1 MAIRALY
8 AIKDAPLALIVD
20 MYKNAMVPSIAE
32 ESQDEYIEMSESLA
46 YDYFATDTV
55 DKCEFVDWMELNNNL
70 KFSERYMK
78 IFRHPLE
85 GIWVAYEA
93 LSFVF
98 EFMKDGKAANVQIFS
113 YNGKSFWIGIVNE
126 TVIFI
131 TPEEN
136 EGKKRSRMDKI
147 RKPILMVIGI
157 MRRNKK

>member
-8 AIKDAPLALIVD
+8 EIKDAPLALIVD

-32 ESQDEYIEMSESLA
+32 ESQGWYIEMSESLA
-46 YDYFATDTV
+46 YDYFATDTA
-55 DKCEFVDWMELNNNL
+55 DKCDFVDWMELNNNL

-85 GIWVAYEA
+85 GMWVAYEA

-98 EFMKDGKAANVQIFS
+98 AFMKDGKAAKVQIFS
-113 YNGKSFWIGIVNE
+113 YNEKAFWIGIVNGI
-126 TVIFI
+126 VIFI

-136 EGKKRSRMDKI
+136 EG
-147 RKPILMVIGI
+147 
-157 MRRNKK
+157 RNNV

>member
-8 AIKDAPLALIVD
+8 EIKDAPLALIVD
-20 MYKNAMVPSIAE
+20 MYKNAMVPSI
-32 ESQDEYIEMSESLA
+32 DEKSRDRYIEMSEALS

-85 GIWVAYEA
+85 GMWVAYEA

-113 YNGKSFWIGIVNE
+113 YNEKSFWIGIVNE

-136 EGKKRSRMDKI
+136 EGRSK
-147 RKPILMVIGI
+147 
-157 MRRNKK
+157 

>member
-32 ESQDEYIEMSESLA
+32 ESQDEYIEMSESLS

-70 KFSERYMK
+70 KFSKRYMK

-85 GIWVAYEA
+85 GMWVAYEA

-98 EFMKDGKAANVQIFS
+98 EFM
-113 YNGKSFWIGIVNE
+113 
-126 TVIFI
+126 
-131 TPEEN
+131 
-136 EGKKRSRMDKI
+136 
-147 RKPILMVIGI
+147 
-157 MRRNKK
+157 

>member
-32 ESQDEYIEMSESLA
+32 ESQDEYIEMSEALS
-46 YDYFATDTV
+46 YDYFATDTT
-55 DKCEFVDWMELNNNL
+55 DKCDFVDWMELNNNL

-85 GIWVAYEA
+85 GMWVAYEA

-136 EGKKRSRMDKI
+136 EGK
-147 RKPILMVIGI
+147 
-157 MRRNKK
+157 RRVEWTKY

>member
-1 MAIRALY
+1 M
-8 AIKDAPLALIVD
+8 
-20 MYKNAMVPSIAE
+20 
-32 ESQDEYIEMSESLA
+32 
-46 YDYFATDTV
+46 
-55 DKCEFVDWMELNNNL
+55 
-70 KFSERYMK
+70 
-78 IFRHPLE
+78 
-85 GIWVAYEA
+85 WVAYEA

-147 RKPILMVIGI
+147 RKPF
-157 MRRNKK
+157 

>member
-1 MAIRALY
+1 MAIIALY
-8 AIKDAPLALIVD
+8 EIKDAPLALIVD
-20 MYKNAMVPSIAE
+20 MYKNAMVPSI
-32 ESQDEYIEMSESLA
+32 DEKSRDRYIEMSESLA

-78 IFRHPLE
+78 IFRYPLE

-113 YNGKSFWIGIVNE
+113 YNGKPFWIGIVNE

-136 EGKKRSRMDKI
+136 
-147 RKPILMVIGI
+147 
-157 MRRNKK
+157 